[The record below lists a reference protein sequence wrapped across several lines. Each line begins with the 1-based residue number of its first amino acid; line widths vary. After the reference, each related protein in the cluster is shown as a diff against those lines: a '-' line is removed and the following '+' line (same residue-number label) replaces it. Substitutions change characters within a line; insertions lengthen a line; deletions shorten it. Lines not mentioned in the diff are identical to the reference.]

1 MAPSPRVAVLIDG
14 ENLSAA
20 FAPSLFEEVGKL
32 GDASI
37 RRVYGERR
45 NLQGWDRIQAQYRIK
60 SRRNGPPILRKNPT
74 DFTLIVD
81 AITLL
86 HRKECDV
93 FCIVSSDGDFSP
105 LAHYI
110 RQSKKPIYGFGESK
124 APKSMREACSK
135 FIELNLP
142 APARRPAPAS
152 PSLKRKAGSTA

>member
-14 ENLSAA
+14 ENVSAA
-20 FAPSLFEEVGKL
+20 FAAHLFREVEKL

-37 RRVYGERR
+37 RRVYGKRES
-45 NLQGWDRIQAQYRIK
+45 LQGWDKIQAKYRIK

-110 RQSKKPIYGFGESK
+110 RQSNRKVYGFGESK
-124 APKSMREACSK
+124 APKCVRDACSK
-135 FIELNLP
+135 FIELNQ
-142 APARRPAPAS
+142 APLGRGAQIS
-152 PSLKRKAGSTA
+152 PPLKRRACSTA